1 MSISGI
7 ILAIVVLGFL
17 IFFHELGHFCVARV
31 FGMGVKTFSLGF
43 GPRLVGVRRGKTDYQ
58 IAAVPLGGYVSLVGQ
73 DPGEELPEGF
83 TAKEEFS
90 TRPTWQRFLVILAGP
105 LFNALLAWFIYWGM
119 FAANGQVI
127 LLPVAGAV
135 QSGSPAALAGVM
147 PDDRFMSING
157 VNINT
162 WGDIPDLVQAGGG
175 APLTVVVE
183 RQAKEISLSVK
194 PQQQPG
200 KSIFGEDITRW
211 VIGVEY
217 SGAYEQIPLGFFAS
231 ARAGFVECVSTT
243 TLIVQSLVKLAQG
256 AVPLDSVGGPISI
269 VKLVSDQAAHGL
281 SRVLMLA
288 AFISVN
294 LFLLN
299 LLPIPVLDGGHIL
312 FLCLEM
318 LSGRKVPERIQEV
331 TTSAGFF
338 ILLLLMG
345 LVIFNDIIRLATG
358 AEF

>member
-43 GPRLVGVRRGKTDYQ
+43 GPRLVGIKRGKTEYQ

-83 TAKEEFS
+83 TSKEEFS

-105 LFNALLAWFIYWGM
+105 VFNALLAWFIYWGM
-119 FAANGQVI
+119 FAANGQII
-127 LLPVAGAV
+127 LMPVAGAV
-135 QSGSPAALAGVM
+135 QTGSPAAQAGVM
-147 PDDRFMSING
+147 PDDRFLSING
-157 VNINT
+157 VGINT
-162 WGDIPDLVQAGGG
+162 WGDIPELVQAGGG
-175 APLTVVVE
+175 APLTVVLE
-183 RQAKEISLSVK
+183 RQAKEITLTIK
-194 PQQQPG
+194 PLQQPG

-231 ARAGFVECVSTT
+231 ASAGFVECANTT
-243 TLIVQSLVKLAQG
+243 KLIVQSLVKLAQG

-318 LSGRKVPERIQEV
+318 VSGRKVPERVQEI

-338 ILLLLMG
+338 LLLLLMG

>member
-7 ILAIVVLGFL
+7 IIAIVVLGFL
-17 IFFHELGHFCVARV
+17 IFFHELGHFCLARL

-43 GPRLVGVRRGKTDYQ
+43 GPRLAGFKYGKTDYQ

-83 TAKEEFS
+83 TDKEEFAS
-90 TRPTWQRFLVILAGP
+90 RPPWQRFLVILAGP
-105 LFNALLAWFIYWGM
+105 LFNLILAWFIYWGM
-119 FAANGQVI
+119 FAANGQI
-127 LLPVAGAV
+127 IMLPEAGAV
-135 QSGSPAALAGVM
+135 QPGSPAAQAGIM
-147 PDDRFMSING
+147 TGDRFMSING
-157 VNINT
+157 VAIHA
-162 WGDIPDLVQAGGG
+162 WGDIPELVQAGGG
-175 APLTVVVE
+175 SPLTVVVD
-183 RQAKEISLSVK
+183 RQTREVTLTIT

-200 KSIFGEDITRW
+200 KSIFGEDIKRW
-211 VIGVEY
+211 IIGVEY
-217 SGAYEQIPLGFFAS
+217 SGAYEQKPLSFFAS
-231 ARAGFVECVSTT
+231 AKAGFIECADTT
-243 TLIVQSLVKLAQG
+243 MLIVQSLVKLVEG

-269 VKLVSDQAAHGL
+269 VKMVSDQAQHGVT
-281 SRVLMLA
+281 RVLMLA

-318 LSGRKVPERIQEV
+318 ISGRKVPERIQGV
-331 TTSAGFF
+331 TTSFGFF
-338 ILLLLMG
+338 LLLLLMV
-345 LVIFNDIIRLATG
+345 LVIFNDIIRLSTG

>member
-7 ILAIVVLGFL
+7 IIAIVVLGFL
-17 IFFHELGHFCVARV
+17 IFFHELGHFCVARI

-43 GPRLVGVRRGKTDYQ
+43 GPRLAGIKYGKTNYQ

-73 DPGEELPEGF
+73 DPGEELPEEF
-83 TAKEEFS
+83 TPEEEFS
-90 TRPTWQRFLVILAGP
+90 TRPPWQRFLVILAGP
-105 LFNALLAWFIYWGM
+105 FFNLLLAWFIYWGM
-119 FAANGQVI
+119 FAANGQMI
-127 LLPVAGAV
+127 LLPVAGAI
-135 QSGSPAALAGVM
+135 QSGSPAELAGVM
-147 PDDRFMSING
+147 PNDHFLSING
-157 VNINT
+157 IAVGT
-162 WGDIPDLVQAGGG
+162 WGDIPELVQTGAG
-175 APLTVVVE
+175 APLNLVVD
-183 RQAKEISLSVK
+183 RAGKEVALTIK

-217 SGAYEQIPLGFFAS
+217 SGAYSQLPLGFFAS
-231 ARAGFVECVSTT
+231 AEAGFKECINMT
-243 TLIVQSLVKLAQG
+243 TLIVQSLVKLVEG

-269 VKLVSDQAAHGL
+269 VKMVSDQAEHGA

-318 LSGRKVPERIQEV
+318 VSGRKIPERVQEI
-331 TTSAGFF
+331 TTSLGFF
-338 ILLLLMG
+338 LLLLLMG

-358 AEF
+358 SEF

>member
-43 GPRLVGVRRGKTDYQ
+43 GPRLVGIKRGKTEYQ

-83 TAKEEFS
+83 TSKEEFS

-105 LFNALLAWFIYWGM
+105 VFNALLAWFIYWGM
-119 FAANGQVI
+119 FVANGQII
-127 LLPVAGAV
+127 LMPVAGAV
-135 QSGSPAALAGVM
+135 QTGSPAAQAGVM
-147 PDDRFMSING
+147 PDDRFLSING
-157 VNINT
+157 VAINT
-162 WGDIPDLVQAGGG
+162 WGDIPDLVQTGGG
-175 APLTVVVE
+175 APLTVVLE
-183 RQAKEISLSVK
+183 RQAKEITLTIK
-194 PQQQPG
+194 PLQQPG

-231 ARAGFVECVSTT
+231 ASTGFVECANTT
-243 TLIVQSLVKLAQG
+243 KLIVQSLVKLAQG

-318 LSGRKVPERIQEV
+318 VSGRKVPERVQEI

-338 ILLLLMG
+338 LLLLLMG

>member
-17 IFFHELGHFCVARV
+17 IVFHELGHFCVARV

-43 GPRLVGVRRGKTDYQ
+43 GPRLVGIKRGKTEYQ

-83 TAKEEFS
+83 TSKEEFS

-105 LFNALLAWFIYWGM
+105 VFNALLAWFIYWGM
-119 FAANGQVI
+119 FVANGQII
-127 LLPVAGAV
+127 LMPVAGAV
-135 QSGSPAALAGVM
+135 QAGSPAAIAGVM
-147 PDDRFMSING
+147 PGDRFLSING
-157 VNINT
+157 AAVET
-162 WGDIPDLVQAGGG
+162 WGEIPDLVQAGGG
-175 APLTVVVE
+175 APLNLVLE
-183 RQAKEISLSVK
+183 RQAKEVTLTVK

-231 ARAGFVECVSTT
+231 ASTGFVECANTT
-243 TLIVQSLVKLAQG
+243 KLIVQSLVKLAQG

-318 LSGRKVPERIQEV
+318 VSGRKVPERVQEI

-338 ILLLLMG
+338 LLLLLMG

>member
-17 IFFHELGHFCVARV
+17 IFFHELGHFCMARV

-43 GPRLVGVRRGKTDYQ
+43 GPRLFGLKYGKTEYQ

-83 TAKEEFS
+83 NSKEEFS
-90 TRPTWQRFLVILAGP
+90 TRPPWQRFLVILAGP

-119 FAANGQVI
+119 FAANGQI
-127 LLPVAGAV
+127 TLLPVAGAV
-135 QSGSPAALAGVM
+135 QTGSPAALAGIM

-157 VNINT
+157 IEIKT
-162 WGDIPDLVQAGGG
+162 WGDIPERVQAGGG
-175 APLTVVVE
+175 APLSVVVD
-183 RQAKEISLSVK
+183 RQAREVALTIK

-217 SGAYEQIPLGFFAS
+217 SGAYTQSPLGFFAA
-231 ARAGFVECVSTT
+231 ARAGFNECLNMTE
-243 TLIVQSLVKLAQG
+243 LIGQSLVKLVQG

-269 VKLVSDQAAHGL
+269 VKLVSDQAEHGV
-281 SRVLMLA
+281 SSVLMLA
-288 AFISVN
+288 AFISIN

-318 LSGRKVPERIQEV
+318 ASRRKVPERVQEI
-331 TTSAGFF
+331 TTSIGFF
-338 ILLLLMG
+338 VLLLLMG